1 MVKNNFGD
9 EYMRKKVLTQQCNA
23 CDDCKMNGNNQLYC
37 DWGEGK
43 GVKILL
49 PPKRKKGYPK
59 CNLILS

>member
-1 MVKNNFGD
+1 
-9 EYMRKKVLTQQCNA
+9 MRKKVLTQQCNA